1 MAAAPQLPDLRQSR
15 PPAWMPADVG
25 DQMQFNRLERLRLF
39 VLPGSGT
46 AWRLAMIAA
55 VMALLAA
62 TSAASAQDWPT
73 RPMTLVVPFAAGGS
87 SDAIA
92 RIVAD
97 GLRAELGQPVLVENV
112 GGAGGMLGSSRIAKA
127 RPDGYQFVLGNAG
140 THAQN
145 QSVYRK
151 PLYNAATDFTPVGLV
166 VDQTLLLLT
175 RKDFPADDL
184 RGFMTYAKANQD
196 RLQFGSAG
204 VGGSNHLGCLLL
216 NAAIGIEVAH
226 VPYRSGAQALQ
237 DMLAGRIDYQCASLP
252 IALPQVRAKAVKALA
267 TLSKTQTSSL
277 PELATAQEQGL
288 AGFDASGWYALFLPA
303 GTPAEIVQ
311 KLNRA
316 LIATLQTPRIKD
328 RLQDIGCDL
337 FAPDRSTPQYLG
349 GFLAA
354 EIEKWARATKA
365 SGIQLE

>member
-73 RPMTLVVPFAAGGS
+73 RPMTLVVPLAAGGS

-92 RIVAD
+92 RIVAE

-112 GGAGGMLGSSRIAKA
+112 SGAGGMLGSSQVAKA
-127 RPDGYQFVLGNAG
+127 RPDGYQFVLGNVG

-151 PLYNAATDFTPVGLV
+151 PLYNAASDFAPVGLV
-166 VDQTLLLLT
+166 VDQTLLLLA

-184 RGFMTYAKANQD
+184 RGFITYAKANQD

-216 NAAIGIEVAH
+216 NTAIGIEVTH

-237 DMLAGRIDYQCASLP
+237 DMLAGRIDKVAAWMP
-252 IALPQVRAKAVKALA
+252 A
-267 TLSKTQTSSL
+267 TERLV
-277 PELATAQEQGL
+277 EQP
-288 AGFDASGWYALFLPA
+288 LFA
-303 GTPAEIVQ
+303 ARGIVQ
-311 KLNRA
+311 VMLRHAGSRCSDRRPGASWKHLDYPV
-316 LIATLQTPRIKD
+316 TPGAVTVRRHKA
-328 RLQDIGCDL
+328 RSRCA
-337 FAPDRSTPQYLG
+337 AP
-349 GFLAA
+349 
-354 EIEKWARATKA
+354 
-365 SGIQLE
+365 

>member
-1 MAAAPQLPDLRQSR
+1 MA
-15 PPAWMPADVG
+15 
-25 DQMQFNRLERLRLF
+25 
-39 VLPGSGT
+39 
-46 AWRLAMIAA
+46 
-55 VMALLAA
+55 
-62 TSAASAQDWPT
+62 T
-73 RPMTLVVPFAAGGS
+73 RPDRSCDGVARRNLRGFRAGLADPTDDAGGSIGGWGS

-112 GGAGGMLGSSRIAKA
+112 SGAGGMLGSSRVAKA
-127 RPDGYQFVLGNAG
+127 RPDGYQFVLGNVG

-184 RGFMTYAKANQD
+184 RGFITYAKANQAT
-196 RLQFGSAG
+196 LQFGSAG

-216 NAAIGIEVAH
+216 NTAIGIEVTH
-226 VPYRSGAQALQ
+226 VPYCSGAQALQ
-237 DMLAGRIDYQCASLP
+237 DMLAGQIDYQCASLP
-252 IALPQVRAKAVKALA
+252 IALPQVRAAAVKALA
-267 TLSKTQTSSL
+267 TLSKTRTSSL

-303 GTPAEIVQ
+303 GTPPEIVQ

-328 RLQDIGCDL
+328 RLRNIGCDL
-337 FAPDRSTPQYLG
+337 FTPDRLTPQFLG
-349 GFLAA
+349 GFVAA
-354 EIEKWARATKA
+354 EIEKWARVAKA